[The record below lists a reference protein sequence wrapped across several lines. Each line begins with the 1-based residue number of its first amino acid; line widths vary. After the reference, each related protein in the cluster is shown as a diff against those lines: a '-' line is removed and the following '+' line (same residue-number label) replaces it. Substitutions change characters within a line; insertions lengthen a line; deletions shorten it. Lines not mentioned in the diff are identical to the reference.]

1 MRIQVTTVFSFLMLC
16 AITAS
21 AEKKIYAPLPEKV
34 TAAKAVFFVNDSGT
48 ARFGDDLYR
57 QIKAWNRWD
66 VVTDRGKAD
75 LVLVLSPSDTVPV
88 VITTTSGTATAT
100 ISEQSPYDARVT
112 AAGNATKVT
121 AAGNMQTQHWH
132 LYVIDAKTGE
142 NLWRADASM
151 GGKLWR
157 SWGSIAKSLL
167 TDIRQRL
174 E

>member
-1 MRIQVTTVFSFLMLC
+1 MQIQATTVFGFLLLC
-16 AITAS
+16 TLIAV
-21 AEKKIYAPLPEKV
+21 AEKKIYAPLPDKV
-34 TAAKAVFFVNDSGT
+34 VAAKTVFFINESGT

-57 QIKAWNRWD
+57 QIKTWNRWD

-75 LVLVLSPSDTVPV
+75 LILVLSPSDTVPV
-88 VITTTSGTATAT
+88 VVTTASATASGQSASGT
-100 ISEQSPYDARVT
+100 RM
-112 AAGNATKVT
+112 T

-132 LYVIDAKTGE
+132 LYVMDAKTGE

-167 TDIRQRL
+167 SDIQERL
-174 E
+174 K

>member
-1 MRIQVTTVFSFLMLC
+1 MRIHITLVGFLLLC
-16 AITAS
+16 AVMAV
-21 AEKKIYAPLPEKV
+21 AAKKIYAPLPDKV
-34 TAAKAVFFVNDSGT
+34 VAAKTVFFINESGT

-75 LVLVLSPSDTVPV
+75 LILVLSPSDTVPV
-88 VITTTSGTATAT
+88 VITTVSATA
-100 ISEQSPYDARVT
+100 SGESAS
-112 AAGNATKVT
+112 ATRMT

-132 LYVIDAKTGE
+132 LYVMDAKTGE

-167 TDIRQRL
+167 SDIQQRL
-174 E
+174 K

>member
-1 MRIQVTTVFSFLMLC
+1 MRIQVTVVFGIVLLY
-16 AITAS
+16 ALTAF
-21 AEKKIYAPLPEKV
+21 AEKKIHAPLPDKV
-34 TAAKAVFFVNDSGT
+34 VSAKTIFFINESGT

-57 QIKAWNRWD
+57 QIKAWNRWE
-66 VVTDRGKAD
+66 VVGDREKAD

-88 VITTTSGTATAT
+88 VMTTSSATA
-100 ISEQSPYDARVT
+100 SGQSVSGT
-112 AAGNATKVT
+112 TMT

-132 LYVIDAKTGE
+132 LYVLDARTGE

-167 TDIRQRL
+167 SDIQQRL
-174 E
+174 Q